1 MIPLKCFGE
10 YEDNDLMYM
19 KMISMKWF
27 GEYEDDTCEMKV
39 ILMKLADVYW
49 DYPCKMIWSK

>member
-1 MIPLKCFGE
+1 MMIPLKCFGE

-39 ILMKLADVYW
+39 ILMKLADVY
-49 DYPCKMIWSK
+49 